1 MANDTTACSRIII
14 ACGFLLELQNVK
26 ALTNFYD
33 EVRRLRMA
41 ADSAKYDPIE
51 LMEVKR
57 QLVALTG
64 RLTDEHRKSYQDR
77 RLAVESEA
85 SHLL

>member
-1 MANDTTACSRIII
+1 
-14 ACGFLLELQNVK
+14 
-26 ALTNFYD
+26 
-33 EVRRLRMA
+33 MA